1 MPITGTHS
9 GLDDAPAPPATPGR
23 DGGVAGHVPRRT
35 LSLRVEIRRQL
46 ARRRTQL
53 TLGFLVLLPFLL
65 VGAFQLGGEDADDA
79 TPSLVDVAT
88 EGASN
93 FTLFVLFVSTGFL
106 LVVVFAL
113 FAGDTV
119 ASEAS
124 WSSLRYLLASPV
136 PRSHLLRQKLVVAL
150 LFSGVALVALPAS
163 AYLAGGLFYG
173 WGPLQTPLGTAMGA
187 GEAAV
192 RILVILGYLALTLV
206 FVSSLAFL
214 IGVFTDAPLGA
225 VGGAVLLVIVSG
237 ILNQVDALGDLRG
250 YLPTRYSLA
259 WIDALAPT
267 ISWDQM
273 AQGVLWSFT
282 YSLPLLALA
291 WWRFDRKDVVS

>member
-1 MPITGTHS
+1 MPETGTHT
-9 GLDDAPAPPATPGR
+9 GLDR
-23 DGGVAGHVPRRT
+23 IGGSTAVQVAGGAPGYSPRGT
-35 LSLRVEIRRQL
+35 LPFLVEVRRQL

-53 TLGFLVLLPFLL
+53 TLGFLAALPFLL
-65 VGAFQLGGEDADDA
+65 VAAFQLGDEGPDDG
-79 TPSLVDVAT
+79 TPSLIDVAT

-93 FTLFVLFVSTGFL
+93 FTLFTLFVSTNFL

-136 PRSHLLRQKLVVAL
+136 PRSHLLRRKLAVALAYSVLALVV
-150 LFSGVALVALPAS
+150 LPVS
-163 AYLAGGLFYG
+163 SYLAGGLFYG
-173 WGPLQTPLGTAMGA
+173 WGPLQTPLGTALGT
-187 GEAAV
+187 GEAFG
-192 RILVILGYLALTLV
+192 RLLIILAYVALYLL
-206 FVSSLAFL
+206 FVSSLAFM

-237 ILNQVDALGDLRG
+237 ILNQVDALGDLRN
-250 YLPTRYSLA
+250 YLPTRYSFA
-259 WIDALAPT
+259 WVDALAPT

-273 AQGVLWSFT
+273 GRGVLWSLT
-282 YSLPLLALA
+282 YSLVLLTVA
-291 WWRFDRKDVVS
+291 WWHFERKDIVS